1 MPEMKNLLGLITL
14 AIVGFATGAG
24 SAYCQMLPPPPV
36 LGGMSSET
44 FSQRDRQMLSAIY
57 RMTRA
62 MHTRLFPLSEE
73 QRILNGGT
81 VDLNQ

>member
-1 MPEMKNLLGLITL
+1 MKEMKTL
-14 AIVGFATGAG
+14 AGIIILAIAAFATGAG
-24 SAYCQMLPPPPV
+24 CAYCQMLPPPPV
-36 LGGMSSET
+36 LSGMSSES
-44 FSQRDRQMLSAIY
+44 FSQQDRLKLSAIY